1 MTETTLSMQMT
12 VEWAKKWYN
21 DFVEFSKSIM
31 KKDLDFGV
39 IPWVSKP
46 SLLKPG
52 AEKLRLVYGL
62 WVLTDRVDEKMDIE
76 KDFYDVTYKT
86 TITDKAWVII
96 AQCEWSA
103 STLED
108 KYRWRNVSYDKKPDN
123 WDALVEQWRAKEV
136 TVRDSRKTTY
146 KPRKEEAE
154 RLKVEG
160 KWYRKKEWE
169 GFFRYEVVGT
179 KTSYQVREEATNK
192 IGNKNTLQKMAQ
204 KRSFVGAI
212 LSATWASEFYTQ
224 DVEDMVLGDVDTHT
238 SVDTNTHDATASD
251 VVPTEFDEEAF
262 ERLRQSKIDGK
273 MMYTTYEQFATDPKV
288 QKKYTFSPEREQ
300 KLYAFFAEG
309 KTEGEILDEIIWSSP
324 L

>member
-1 MTETTLSMQMT
+1 MTDTTLSMQMT
-12 VEWAKKWYN
+12 VEWAKRWYN

-39 IPWVSKP
+39 IPGVAKP

-62 WVLTDRVDEKMDIE
+62 GVLTDRVDEKMDID

-86 TITDKAWVII
+86 TITDKTWVII

-108 KYRWRNVSYDKKPDN
+108 KYRRRNISYDKKPDN
-123 WDALVEQWRAKEV
+123 RDALVEQWRAKE
-136 TVRDSRKTTY
+136 TTARDARKTAN
-146 KPRKEEAE
+146 KPRKDEAE
-154 RLKVEG
+154 RLKSEG
-160 KWYRKKEWE
+160 KWFRKKEWE
-169 GFFRYEVVGT
+169 EFFRYEVVGT
-179 KTSYQVREEATNK
+179 KTSYQVREEALNK

-224 DVEDMVLGDVDTHT
+224 DVEDMVLGDVDTHWT
-238 SVDTNTHDATASD
+238 ADTTANDTTAND

-262 ERLRQSKIDGK
+262 ERLRQSKVDGK
-273 MMYTTYEQFATDPKV
+273 IVYTTYEQFTTDPKV
-288 QKKYTFSPEREQ
+288 QKKYSFSPEREQ
-300 KLYAFFAEG
+300 KLYAFFSEG
-309 KTEGEILDEIIWSSP
+309 KTEWEILDEIIWGDP